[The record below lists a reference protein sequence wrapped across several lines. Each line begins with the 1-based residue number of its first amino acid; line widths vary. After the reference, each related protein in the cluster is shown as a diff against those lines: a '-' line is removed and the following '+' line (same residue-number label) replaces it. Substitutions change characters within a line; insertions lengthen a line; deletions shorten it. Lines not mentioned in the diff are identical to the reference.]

1 VGEEEAQRCFG
12 SDFVHLDS
20 IRPARPNP
28 YSRKIRNACGSE
40 EAANVRKTRS
50 IRVIT
55 LPLLS
60 VVSSAPMRCE
70 SRRSSSTLDSARKR
84 LHTGLTNVF

>member
-1 VGEEEAQRCFG
+1 M
-12 SDFVHLDS
+12 
-20 IRPARPNP
+20 
-28 YSRKIRNACGSE
+28 GSE
-40 EAANVRKTRS
+40 ESANLRKTSS

-70 SRRSSSTLDSARKR
+70 SRRSSSKFFGLLRVLRRGSPPFLNGINPRVR
-84 LHTGLTNVF
+84 LSFDAVSCVSTMGLFMSLAMEIVNPC

>member
-1 VGEEEAQRCFG
+1 LNTGWK
-12 SDFVHLDS
+12 DF
-20 IRPARPNP
+20 R
-28 YSRKIRNACGSE
+28 CGSE
-40 EAANVRKTRS
+40 ESANLRKTSS

-70 SRRSSSTLDSARKR
+70 SRRSSSKFF
-84 LHTGLTNVF
+84 GLPRVLRRGSPPFFEWD